1 MGEHP
6 PDDLAALKRK
16 LLELT
21 DGSPEREALL
31 RRLAERV
38 RSGEYSVDAK
48 TLARKLIGHIGRN
61 DSEDT

>member
-6 PDDLAALKRK
+6 SDDLAALKQK

-31 RRLAERV
+31 ERLAERV
-38 RSGEYSVDAK
+38 RAGEYSVDAR
-48 TLARKLIGHIGRN
+48 TLARKLIGPIDRN